1 MSTPWLWYISRASGV
16 VTLVLLTLVVLLG
29 LLTAAHP
36 RPRGTIPVLA
46 MGLHRSLAL
55 GTTAFLAA
63 HILTAVTD
71 SYVHLGWLSPV
82 VPFTAGYRRLPV
94 GLGALAFDIFLA
106 LITTS
111 LLRHRL
117 PDRAW
122 RMVHRLAYALAPI
135 AEIHALLMATT
146 SEPILLSVTVACG
159 IAMTGA
165 AGWRWWHLDADGR
178 RRAAV
183 AAQEWS

>member
-29 LLTAAHP
+29 LLTAAHL
-36 RPRGTIPVLA
+36 RPRGTVPVLA
-46 MGLHRSLAL
+46 VGLHRTLAL
-55 GTTAFLAA
+55 GTTVFLAA

-82 VPFTAGYRRLPV
+82 VPFVSGYRRLPV
-94 GLGALAFDIFLA
+94 GLGAWAFDIFVA
-106 LITTS
+106 LIVTS

-122 RMVHRLAYALAPI
+122 RVVHRLAYALAPI
-135 AEIHALLMATT
+135 AEVHALLMATT
-146 SEPILLSVTVACG
+146 SEPILLSLTVSCG
-159 IAMTGA
+159 LAMTAA
-165 AGWRWWHLDADGR
+165 AGWRWWHLDANSR
-178 RRAAV
+178 RRAEIAS
-183 AAQEWS
+183 QEWS